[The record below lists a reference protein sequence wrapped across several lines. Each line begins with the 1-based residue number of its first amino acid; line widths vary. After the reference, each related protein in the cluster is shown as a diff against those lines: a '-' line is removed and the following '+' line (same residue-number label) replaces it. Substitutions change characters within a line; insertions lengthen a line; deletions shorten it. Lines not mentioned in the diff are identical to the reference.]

1 VSAEATSGQDRDL
14 AALIGVVVALPL
26 ALFGLLLPFHDYAGL
41 PGLDRLVSSD
51 SLLFSTI
58 FTILAAGVAALPIA
72 AWPRLVLRVVAA
84 AVFILALWNL
94 VDVLSYH
101 WWWNDLVFCQGGC
114 S

>member
-1 VSAEATSGQDRDL
+1 MRSRATSEQDRDL

-26 ALFGLLLPFHDYAGL
+26 ALLGFLLPFHDYAGL

-72 AWPRLVLRVVAA
+72 AWPRVVLRVAAA
-84 AVFILALWNL
+84 AVFVLALWNL
-94 VDVLSYH
+94 IDVLSYH
-101 WWWNDLVFCQGGC
+101 WWQNDLVVCHGGC